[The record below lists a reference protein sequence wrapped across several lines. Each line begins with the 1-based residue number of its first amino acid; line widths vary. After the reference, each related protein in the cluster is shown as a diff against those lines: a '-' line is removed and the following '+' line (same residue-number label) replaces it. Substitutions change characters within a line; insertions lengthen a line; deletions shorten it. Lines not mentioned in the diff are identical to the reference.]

1 MGGWVARLTAAQQ
14 VGVKAVVQVCHRV
27 LAVAVQLAVLRQHYP
42 ALAAEFKLSSLLLFG
57 SFATDEPTAS
67 SDVDLLASFVE
78 PIGFGFIH
86 LANRLEALLG
96 RKVDLVAADGIK
108 ENRRPFILS
117 SLVDVAPQKSGPK

>member
-1 MGGWVARLTAAQQ
+1 M
-14 VGVKAVVQVCHRV
+14 
-27 LAVAVQLAVLRQHYP
+27 LRQHYP
-42 ALAAEFKLSSLLLFG
+42 ALAAEFKLNSLQLFG

-86 LANRLEALLG
+86 LSDRLEARLG
-96 RKVDLVAADGIK
+96 RKVDLVAADGIE

-117 SLVDVAPQKSGPK
+117 SLVDVAP